1 MATKTPVDALERR
14 KRASE
19 EAAVWWV
26 RLHAEEPSRGER
38 EEFVDW
44 LRESALHVA
53 EMLRLA
59 ALHGGLQSFRSWPQV
74 STDGTDDATDDEDAN
89 VVTLK
94 STDNQPAS
102 TKRSP
107 EGSPGPG
114 EARK

>member
-1 MATKTPVDALERR
+1 MTTNTPRDALERR
-14 KRASE
+14 ERASE

-26 RLHAEEPSRGER
+26 RLHAEDSSRGER

-59 ALHGGLQSFRSWPQV
+59 AVHGALQRFRSWPQV
-74 STDGTDDATDDEDAN
+74 SIDGTDDATDDEEAN
-89 VVTLK
+89 VVALK

-102 TKRSP
+102 AKR
-107 EGSPGPG
+107 E
-114 EARK
+114 